1 MADIRAG
8 QRLTAQALREI
19 FGNVAGIR
27 VGVVTITPVA
37 NTVTSETISGL
48 DTPGT
53 LHAAFVTANTTSP
66 AVEEVSA
73 SGVSATGLTV
83 NLLRTNTTNTV
94 VWWMHVGYDS

>member
-27 VGVVTITPVA
+27 VGAVTISPVA
-37 NTVTSETISGL
+37 NTITSQQVTGL
-48 DTPGT
+48 DTPGN
-53 LHAAFVTANTTSP
+53 LFAAFVTANTTSP
-66 AVEEVSA
+66 AVQEVSV

-83 NLLRTNTTNTV
+83 NVLRTNTTNTV
-94 VWWMHVGYDS
+94 VYWMHIGYD

>member
-27 VGVVTITPVA
+27 VGTVSINPVA
-37 NTVTSETISGL
+37 NTVTSEQVTGL
-48 DTPGT
+48 DTPGN
-53 LHAAFVTANTTSP
+53 LFAAFVTAFTTSP
-66 AVEEVSA
+66 AVQLVSA
-73 SGVSATGLTV
+73 SAVSATGLTV
-83 NLLRTNTTNTV
+83 NLLRSNTTTTI

>member
-27 VGVVTITPVA
+27 VGTVSINPVA
-37 NTVTSETISGL
+37 NTVTSEQVTGL

-53 LHAAFVTANTTSP
+53 LFAAFVTAFTTSP
-66 AVEEVSA
+66 AVQLVSA

-83 NLLRTNTTNTV
+83 NLLRSNTTTTV

>member
-27 VGVVTITPVA
+27 VGMVTINPVA
-37 NTVTSETISGL
+37 NTITSEQVTGL
-48 DTPGT
+48 DTPGN
-53 LHAAFVTANTTSP
+53 LFAAFVTANTTSP
-66 AVEEVSA
+66 AVQEVSA

-83 NLLRTNTTNTV
+83 NVLRTNTTTTAI
-94 VWWMHVGYDS
+94 WWMHVGYDS

>member
-27 VGVVTITPVA
+27 VGTVSINPVA
-37 NTVTSETISGL
+37 NTITSEQVTGL

-53 LHAAFVTANTTSP
+53 LFAAFVTAFTTSP
-66 AVEEVSA
+66 AVQLVSA
-73 SGVSATGLTV
+73 SSVSATGLTV

>member
-27 VGVVTITPVA
+27 VGTVSINPVA
-37 NTVTSETISGL
+37 NTITSEQVTGL

-53 LHAAFVTANTTSP
+53 LFAAFVTAFTTSP
-66 AVEEVSA
+66 AVQLVSA

-83 NLLRTNTTNTV
+83 NLLRSNTTTTV